1 MVSAY
6 VLVDADV
13 GVATDLQARL
23 RELDTVTDGH
33 VVAGDWDVIL
43 EVTAEEVYDVL
54 SMVTD
59 EIQAL
64 DGVVDTKTYV
74 SLEE

>member
-13 GVATDLQARL
+13 GVATDLQTRL
-23 RELDTVTDGH
+23 RELDTVADGH

-43 EVTAEEVYDVL
+43 EVTGEEVYDVL

>member
-13 GVATDLQARL
+13 GVATDLQARF
-23 RELDTVTDGH
+23 RELDMVTDGH

-43 EVTAEEVYDVL
+43 EVTGDEVYDVL

>member
-23 RELDTVTDGH
+23 RGLDTVTDGH

-43 EVTAEEVYDVL
+43 EVTGEEVYEVL

>member
-13 GVATDLQARL
+13 GVATDLQARF
-23 RELDTVTDGH
+23 RELDTVTDGQ

-43 EVTAEEVYDVL
+43 EVTGEEVYDVL

>member
-23 RELDTVTDGH
+23 RDLDTVTDGH

-43 EVTAEEVYDVL
+43 EVTGEEVYDVL

>member
-1 MVSAY
+1 MASAY

-13 GVATDLQARL
+13 GVATDLQTRL
-23 RELDTVTDGH
+23 RELDTVADGH

-43 EVTAEEVYDVL
+43 EVTGEEVYDVL
-54 SMVTD
+54 SMVTE
-59 EIQAL
+59 EIQPL
-64 DGVVDTKTYV
+64 DGVVDTKTYL

>member
-1 MVSAY
+1 MVNAY

-13 GVATDLQARL
+13 GVATDLQARF
-23 RELDTVTDGH
+23 RDLDTVTDGH

-43 EVTAEEVYDVL
+43 EVTGDEVYDVL

-59 EIQAL
+59 DIQAH